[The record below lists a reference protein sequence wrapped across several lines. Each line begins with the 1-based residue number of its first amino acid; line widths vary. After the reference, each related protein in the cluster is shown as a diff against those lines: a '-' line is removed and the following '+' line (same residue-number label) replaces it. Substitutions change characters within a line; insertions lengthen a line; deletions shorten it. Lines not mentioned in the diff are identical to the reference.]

1 MSIREELKS
10 LENYLDLAQYLNI
23 LRALSL
29 LYSKITKIK
38 GRHQAYGLWVVFMRQ
53 QQQHLLWQRLMK
65 LMWLLIQKISTLKQQ
80 DLVEKGIFSSY
91 EDVEKLLQALSKEE
105 EEAVRA

>member
-1 MSIREELKS
+1 
-10 LENYLDLAQYLNI
+10 
-23 LRALSL
+23 
-29 LYSKITKIK
+29 
-38 GRHQAYGLWVVFMRQ
+38 
-53 QQQHLLWQRLMK
+53 MK

-105 EEAVRA
+105 EEAVRACLVTFY